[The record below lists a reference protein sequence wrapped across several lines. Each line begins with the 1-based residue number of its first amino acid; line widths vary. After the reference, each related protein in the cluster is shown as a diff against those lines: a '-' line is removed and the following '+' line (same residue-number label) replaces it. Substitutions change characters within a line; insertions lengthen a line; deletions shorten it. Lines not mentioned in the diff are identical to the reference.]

1 MSSELP
7 THSIILQHERP
18 VIPPVDTNT
27 LTGGGADETIECKI
41 SRETPRNISTQRD
54 PSTRKTDTE
63 SADTKTRTAEGAFP
77 RSRELKDDATIA
89 CRVRS
94 VQRNIICSK
103 TLHPERP
110 ESESAS
116 TSRLFI
122 SIVLVIATA
131 VIPVKSIELVVGTRL

>member
-63 SADTKTRTAEGAFP
+63 SADTKTRTAEGA
-77 RSRELKDDATIA
+77 
-89 CRVRS
+89 
-94 VQRNIICSK
+94 
-103 TLHPERP
+103 
-110 ESESAS
+110 
-116 TSRLFI
+116 
-122 SIVLVIATA
+122 
-131 VIPVKSIELVVGTRL
+131 VGS